1 MQIRKTTVNDIDKIL
16 EIFDYARKFMAE
28 NNNANQWINGYPG
41 KKDVESDIKNDSSYV
56 CLEDNGDIIG
66 TFSFA
71 IGEDENYDKIYNG
84 NWLND
89 KEYGTIHRIAV
100 MGGRKGVAS
109 FCLNYCLNICSNIR
123 IDTHKDNIPMLN
135 FLKKEG
141 FKQCGNIILKLNGG
155 ERIAFQ
161 KTV

>member
-1 MQIRKTTVNDIDKIL
+1 
-16 EIFDYARKFMAE
+16 MAE
-28 NNNANQWINGYPG
+28 NNNPNQWVNGYPG
-41 KKDVESDIKNDSSYV
+41 KSDVELDIKNDSSYV
-56 CLEDNGDIIG
+56 CLDDNGEIIG

-71 IGEDENYDKIYNG
+71 IGEDENYDKIYDG

-100 MGGRKGVAS
+100 LGGRKGVAS
-109 FCLNYCLNICSNIR
+109 FCLNYCLGICSNIR
-123 IDTHKDNIPMLN
+123 IDTYKDNIPMLN

-141 FKQCGNIILKLNGG
+141 FKQCGTIILKLNGG
-155 ERIAFQ
+155 RRIAFQ

>member
-1 MQIRKTTVNDIDKIL
+1 
-16 EIFDYARKFMAE
+16 
-28 NNNANQWINGYPG
+28 
-41 KKDVESDIKNDSSYV
+41 
-56 CLEDNGDIIG
+56 
-66 TFSFA
+66 
-71 IGEDENYDKIYNG
+71 
-84 NWLND
+84 
-89 KEYGTIHRIAV
+89 

>member
-56 CLEDNGDIIG
+56 CLDDNGDIIG

-89 KEYGTIHRIAV
+89 K
-100 MGGRKGVAS
+100 
-109 FCLNYCLNICSNIR
+109 
-123 IDTHKDNIPMLN
+123 
-135 FLKKEG
+135 
-141 FKQCGNIILKLNGG
+141 
-155 ERIAFQ
+155 
-161 KTV
+161 